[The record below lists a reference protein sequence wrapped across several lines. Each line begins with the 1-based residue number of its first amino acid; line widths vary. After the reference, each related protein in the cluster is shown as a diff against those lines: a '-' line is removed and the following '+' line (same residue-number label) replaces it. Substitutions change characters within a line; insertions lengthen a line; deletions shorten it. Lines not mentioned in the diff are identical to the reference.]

1 MPQPRQ
7 LSSPPAAYGWI
18 LDLLFSGSATVTWA
32 PAGQLPDGYQVVD
45 RFAVLPAGPDRV
57 FMVSLASRAG
67 ASCALTAYNALR
79 SPRKRLAR
87 TVLGL
92 GLRTGIAQPLLGTKV
107 DIGLA
112 ASATAQQRSEALLG
126 EYLRE
131 LFGRPVVMAFGCG
144 GGPYRKPVLQVFSS
158 AGEALGYVKVGWN
171 DWARDAVQREATALA
186 ACSEAA
192 CSEAASSGAA
202 GSGQVTRLGVP
213 RLLHRAR
220 WRELDLVVTAPLPKG
235 ISRVATDAPL
245 PGTEVLAE
253 ISRLMP
259 VAESALGASR
269 WLAALRA
276 RIEAGVADPVAASRL
291 ARLADG
297 VERQY
302 GRVPLRC
309 GSWHGDFVPW
319 NLARLGERLYA
330 WDWESSAPSAP
341 VGFDALHFYFQVAF
355 VAHHRP
361 LEEAAGLAAHRAR
374 PALDALGVA
383 ADRHGL
389 VATLHLL
396 DLAVRHEEAASSS
409 GDVDARF
416 FPGVLPVLERGLAVA
431 PGTAHLR
438 PMASSS

>member
-1 MPQPRQ
+1 VPQPRP
-7 LSSPPAAYGWI
+7 LSAPPAAYGWI
-18 LDLLFSGSATVTWA
+18 FDLLFSGSAAVTWA
-32 PAGQLPDGYQVVD
+32 PAGQLPGGYQVVD
-45 RFAVLPAGPDRV
+45 RFAVLPAGPDRT

-67 ASCALTAYNALR
+67 ASRALTAYNALR

-92 GLRTGIAQPLLGTKV
+92 GLRAGVAQPLLGTKV

-112 ASATAQQRSEALLG
+112 VGATAQQRSEALLG
-126 EYLRE
+126 EYLRG

-171 DWARDAVQREATALA
+171 DWTRDAVRREATALA
-186 ACSEAA
+186 ASSEAA
-192 CSEAASSGAA
+192 GP
-202 GSGQVTRLGVP
+202 GQVTRLGVP

-220 WRELDLVVTAPLPKG
+220 WRELELVVTAPLPKG

-245 PGTEVLAE
+245 PGTEILAE
-253 ISRLMP
+253 ISRLTP
-259 VAESALGASR
+259 VAESALGTSR

-276 RIEAGVADPVAASRL
+276 RIEAGVTDPVTAGRL

-297 VERQY
+297 AERQY

-309 GSWHGDFVPW
+309 GSWHGDLVPW

-361 LEEAAGLAAHRAR
+361 LEEAAGLAARSAR

-383 ADRHGL
+383 ADQHGL

-409 GDVDARF
+409 GDIDARF
-416 FPGVLPVLERGLAVA
+416 FPGVLPVLERALAA
-431 PGTAHLR
+431 PGTAHLH